1 MQGRPG
7 ITHGLPARGV
17 GAYLSRSI
25 TRRTSLGSHIPLPV
39 AGTPRAF
46 RAATPSH
53 DVMPPAQSAATM
65 GASSA
70 ALASAFF
77 LRASTAAAQDLAPRS
92 LSSFWFGVVIAGTT
106 SR

>member
-46 RAATPSH
+46 RAFATPSH

-92 LSSFWFGVVIAGTT
+92 LSSFWFGVRGT
-106 SR
+106 SV